1 MKNLL
6 CNLKMNAKLLASEK
20 TRQSYIEGIV
30 SKQKSREKK
39 AKRVRAKALRLDEKE
54 DDLIHVDE
62 TYISDDDSEG

>member
-1 MKNLL
+1 MQNLL

>member
-1 MKNLL
+1 MQNLL

-39 AKRVRAKALRLDEKE
+39 AKHVRAKALRLDEKE

>member
-1 MKNLL
+1 
-6 CNLKMNAKLLASEK
+6 MNAKLLASEK

-62 TYISDDDSEG
+62 TYISDDNSEG